1 MNTTT
6 TQNAIC
12 FRDGSDELAEKLLHE
27 LAGGRANIC
36 AMMGV
41 KVFHHLLSQPGE
53 HLGGVA
59 FTYNPRLV
67 SNRSNVFRLYAL
79 ESGLRRMEW
88 FSLPPYG
95 KLTLVEGVTD
105 VPPDKLE
112 KVWWEHTGCALRM
125 LWALDTRQMKFET
138 GQMLITRGVTD
149 NFSENEW
156 HRCIER
162 HVSGDWGDLCEE
174 DIEANQQALK
184 TGDRL
189 LSAYKFPDGRKVY
202 VITEAADDD
211 GHREATTALLP
222 SEY

>member
-6 TQNAIC
+6 TQNAVR
-12 FRDGSDELAEKLLHE
+12 FGDVPYELAEKLLNE

-41 KVFHHLLSQPGE
+41 KVFYPLNSQPGK

-59 FTYNPRLV
+59 FTYNPKLA

-79 ESGLRRMEW
+79 ESGLRLMEW
-88 FSLPPYG
+88 CSLPPYG
-95 KLTLVEGVTD
+95 DLTVIESATD

-125 LWALDTRQMKFET
+125 LWALDTRRMKFET
-138 GQMLITRGVTD
+138 GRLLITRGAAD
-149 NFSENEW
+149 ALSEDEW

-162 HVSGDWGDLCEE
+162 HVSGDWGDLCVE

-202 VITEAADDD
+202 VITEAEDDN
-211 GHREATTALLP
+211 GHRVATTVLLP